1 MDSAPVVP
9 ASNDAEDAITLKLRL
24 SDFIR
29 YATGK
34 KLRSDCPGCGLPEP
48 GWIVY
53 ANRRGNMVIPHGI
66 DENIFMGGGVATIA
80 MRCTNC
86 GFVRQFDLAHVTKWL
101 EENKE

>member
-1 MDSAPVVP
+1 
-9 ASNDAEDAITLKLRL
+9 
-24 SDFIR
+24 
-29 YATGK
+29 
-34 KLRSDCPGCGLPEP
+34 
-48 GWIVY
+48 
-53 ANRRGNMVIPHGI
+53 MVIPHGI